1 VGGRN
6 VKLAVLFTLSALAAA
21 FKIVG
26 GIVYGSKSLLVDALT
41 SIANLV
47 ALSATITYFMK
58 SLRPPDEDHH
68 YGHRRLTYGGTILTL
83 MSYSFVAGIAV
94 AELMN
99 PKPYSVSINAPLLAV
114 LGFITYSAVIVLS
127 RRWGKAFLPYSVF
140 TVSELIESS
149 VVIASSVAGVLYS
162 YIIDYAGAW
171 VLTAYIF
178 CELASIT
185 RDVIKVVSDTAP
197 PQPVAREIT
206 RILRDLGLE
215 PVRVRLRM
223 VDDTTLHGDI
233 VVRVPPSMRVGEV
246 NDLITKA
253 ERVIKE
259 RFDADVTI
267 ALEVGMRNGRE
278 GKGKEA

>member
-1 VGGRN
+1 MTSRN
-6 VKLAVLFTLSALAAA
+6 LRLAVLFSLSALAAA

-47 ALSATITYFMK
+47 ALTATITYFMR

-94 AELMN
+94 AELMS
-99 PKPYSVSINAPLLAV
+99 PKPYSVSINAPILAV
-114 LGFITYSAVIVLS
+114 LGFATYSVVIVLS

-140 TVSELIESS
+140 TVSELIESG
-149 VVIASSVAGVLYS
+149 VVIASSVAGALYS

-171 VLTAYIF
+171 ILAAYIF
-178 CELASIT
+178 YELALIT
-185 RDVIKVVSDTAP
+185 RDVIRVVSDTAP
-197 PQPVAREIT
+197 PQSTMRGIARA
-206 RILRDLGLE
+206 LKNLGLE
-215 PVRVRLRM
+215 PVRIRLRM
-223 VDDTTLHGDI
+223 VDDATLHGDVI
-233 VVRVPPSMRVGEV
+233 VRVPPGTRVDEV
-246 NDLITKA
+246 NDLISEA

-259 RFDADVTI
+259 RFNADVTI
-267 ALEVGMRNGRE
+267 ALEATNRGGRE
-278 GKGKEA
+278 GKEA